1 MLPVSPRKDS
11 AGLAALRRRVAL
23 LERRTAIAAEEE
35 EARAAEDWRPGLD
48 VLDGAL
54 PERGLAVGG
63 LHEAAGAEAG
73 DGPAAAAFL
82 AALLSRLE
90 RRDGRRAVLVC
101 QSRTSPFGRLYGPG
115 WRGLGLEPADL
126 LLLSARRDRDVAWA
140 MEEGLRSAS
149 LAAVLG
155 EVESLDFTLSRRLA
169 LAARESL
176 TPALLLR
183 RDGLGPASAAF
194 SRWRVAALPPDRE
207 LAPDAIRGPG
217 QADRADPFDEAAPGL
232 PRWRLDLLRCRG
244 GRPVTSTVEWNRET
258 GDFSVAA
265 PLADRPAAPRA
276 AARRPALAQAAG

>member
-1 MLPVSPRKDS
+1 MLPVSPRKNP
-11 AGLAALRRRVAL
+11 AGLAALRRRIAL
-23 LERRTAIAAEEE
+23 LERRTAVAEPSGSGAAET
-35 EARAAEDWRPGLD
+35 WRLGLNTPD
-48 VLDGAL
+48 AAL

-63 LHEAAGAEAG
+63 LHEAGGGATG
-73 DGPAAAAFL
+73 DGPAAACFL
-82 AALLSRLE
+82 AALLARLE

-115 WRGLGLEPADL
+115 WQDLGLEPADL
-126 LLLSARRDRDVAWA
+126 LLLSARRDRDVSWA
-140 MEEGLRSAS
+140 MEEGLRSAG

-194 SRWRVAALPPDRE
+194 SRWRVAALP
-207 LAPDAIRGPG
+207 G
-217 QADRADPFDEAAPGL
+217 RADPFDAAAPGL

-244 GRPVTSTVEWNRET
+244 GRPMTCTVEWNRET
-258 GDFSVAA
+258 GDFGMAA
-265 PLADRPAAPRA
+265 ALADRPAAPRA

>member
-1 MLPVSPRKDS
+1 MLPVYPEKGS
-11 AGLAALRRRVAL
+11 AGLAALRQRIAL
-23 LERRTAIAAEEE
+23 LERRTAVPEPAGGGLAE
-35 EARAAEDWRPGLD
+35 AWRLGFDALD
-48 VLDGAL
+48 TAL
-54 PERGLAVGG
+54 PERGLAPGG

-82 AALLSRLE
+82 AALLARLE

-101 QSRTSPFGRLYGPG
+101 QSRTSPIGRLYGPG
-115 WRGLGLEPADL
+115 WRDLGLEPADL
-126 LLLSARRDRDVAWA
+126 LLLLARRDRDVAWA

-194 SRWRVAALPPDRE
+194 SRWRVAALPPDRG
-207 LAPDAIRGPG
+207 A
-217 QADRADPFDEAAPGL
+217 PFDEAAPGL
-232 PRWRLDLLRCRG
+232 PRWRLELLRCRG
-244 GRPVTSTVEWNRET
+244 GRPAICDVEWNRET
-258 GDFSVAA
+258 ADFGVAA
-265 PLADRPAAPRA
+265 ALADRPAAPRT
-276 AARRPALAQAAG
+276 AARRPALARAAG

>member
-1 MLPVSPRKDS
+1 MLPVSPQKDPS
-11 AGLAALRRRVAL
+11 DLAALRQRIAL
-23 LERRTAIAAEEE
+23 LERRAAAAEPAGVGTA
-35 EARAAEDWRPGLD
+35 EAWRFGLNA
-48 VLDGAL
+48 LDTAL

-63 LHEAAGAEAG
+63 LHEAAGAETG

-115 WRGLGLEPADL
+115 WRDLGLEPADL

-194 SRWRVAALPPDRE
+194 SRWRVATA
-207 LAPDAIRGPG
+207 AG
-217 QADRADPFDEAAPGL
+217 RAAPFDETAPGL
-232 PRWRLDLLRCRG
+232 PRWHLELLRCRS
-244 GRPVTSTVEWNRET
+244 GRPATCDVEWNRET
-258 GDFSVAA
+258 ADFGVAA
-265 PLADRPAAPRA
+265 ALADRQAAPRA
-276 AARRPALAQAAG
+276 AAPRPALAQAAG

>member
-1 MLPVSPRKDS
+1 MSSPLPRRNP
-11 AGLAALRRRVAL
+11 AGLAALRRRIAL
-23 LERRTAIAAEEE
+23 LERRTAVAEPAGGGAAEV
-35 EARAAEDWRPGLD
+35 WRFGLGA
-48 VLDGAL
+48 LDGAL
-54 PERGLAVGG
+54 PERGLVVGG
-63 LHEAAGAEAG
+63 LHEAGGGAAG

-82 AALLSRLE
+82 AALLARLD
-90 RRDGRRAVLVC
+90 RRDGRGAVLVC

-115 WRGLGLEPADL
+115 WRDLGLEPADL

-140 MEEGLRSAS
+140 MEEGLRSTS

-194 SRWRVAALPPDRE
+194 SRWRVASLPPDR
-207 LAPDAIRGPG
+207 G
-217 QADRADPFDEAAPGL
+217 DPFDAAAPGL
-232 PRWRLDLLRCRG
+232 PRWRLELLRCRG
-244 GRPVTSTVEWNRET
+244 GRPVTCTVEWNHET
-258 GDFSVAA
+258 GDFGVAA
-265 PLADRPAAPRA
+265 ALADRPAAPRA

>member
-1 MLPVSPRKDS
+1 MLPVSPRKNP
-11 AGLAALRRRVAL
+11 AALAALRRRVAL
-23 LERRTAIAAEEE
+23 LERRTAVAEPAGSGAA
-35 EARAAEDWRPGLD
+35 AWRPGGLD
-48 VLDGAL
+48 TAL
-54 PERGLAVGG
+54 PAEGLMPGG
-63 LHEAAGAEAG
+63 LHEAAGAAPG

-82 AALLSRLE
+82 AALLAR

-115 WRGLGLEPADL
+115 WRDLGLEPADL
-126 LLLSARRDRDVAWA
+126 LLLSARRDRDIAWA

-194 SRWRVAALPPDRE
+194 SRWRVAAL
-207 LAPDAIRGPG
+207 AG
-217 QADRADPFDEAAPGL
+217 RADPFDEAAPGL

-244 GRPVTSTVEWNRET
+244 GRPAICDVEWNRET
-258 GDFSVAA
+258 ADFGVAA
-265 PLADRPAAPRA
+265 ALADRPAAPRA
-276 AARRPALAQAAG
+276 AARRPALARAAG

>member
-1 MLPVSPRKDS
+1 MSSSLPRRNP
-11 AGLAALRRRVAL
+11 AGLAALRRRIAL
-23 LERRTAIAAEEE
+23 LERRTAVAEPVGGGAAEV
-35 EARAAEDWRPGLD
+35 WRFGLGA
-48 VLDGAL
+48 LDGAL
-54 PERGLAVGG
+54 PEHGLAVGG
-63 LHEAAGAEAG
+63 LHEAGGSAPG

-82 AALLSRLE
+82 AALLARLD
-90 RRDGRRAVLVC
+90 RRDERLAVLVC

-115 WRGLGLEPADL
+115 WRDLGLEPADL

-194 SRWRVAALPPDRE
+194 SRWHAASLS
-207 LAPDAIRGPG
+207 G
-217 QADRADPFDEAAPGL
+217 RADPFDAAAPGL
-232 PRWRLDLLRCRG
+232 PRWHLELLRCRG
-244 GRPVTSTVEWNRET
+244 GRPVTCTVEWNRET
-258 GDFSVAA
+258 GDFGMAA
-265 PLADRPAAPRA
+265 ALADRPAAPRA
-276 AARRPALAQAAG
+276 AARRPALARAAG

>member
-1 MLPVSPRKDS
+1 M
-11 AGLAALRRRVAL
+11 RRRIAL
-23 LERRTAIAAEEE
+23 LERRTAVAEPAGGGAV
-35 EARAAEDWRPGLD
+35 EAWRFDLD
-48 VLDGAL
+48 ALDAAL

-63 LHEAAGAEAG
+63 LHEAGSDAPG

-82 AALLSRLE
+82 AALITRLE

-115 WRGLGLEPADL
+115 WRDLGLEPADL
-126 LLLSARRDRDVAWA
+126 LLLSARRDRDVSWA
-140 MEEGLRSAS
+140 MEEGLRSAA

-183 RDGLGPASAAF
+183 RDSLGPASAAF
-194 SRWRVAALPPDRE
+194 SRWRIAALP
-207 LAPDAIRGPG
+207 GG
-217 QADRADPFDEAAPGL
+217 ADPFDAAAPGL

-244 GRPVTSTVEWNRET
+244 GRPATYDVEWNRET
-258 GDFSVAA
+258 GDFGVATA
-265 PLADRPAAPRA
+265 LADRPAAPRA
-276 AARRPALAQAAG
+276 AVHRPALAQAAG